1 MHYLTI
7 ILIAIIVLSLAK
19 FIFHVNA
26 KRLIELIINIILG
39 LIVLWLINK
48 FGGSLGIAIPI
59 NFITALVVGILGV
72 PGVIILLLLN
82 SIGII

>member
-7 ILIAIIVLSLAK
+7 ILIALVVLALAK

-26 KRLIELIINIILG
+26 KRLIELIVNIVLG

-48 FGGSLGIAIPI
+48 FGGSLGISIPI

-82 SIGII
+82 LIGII

>member
-7 ILIAIIVLSLAK
+7 ILIAIIVLLLAK
-19 FIFHVNA
+19 FIFRVNA
-26 KRLIELIINIILG
+26 RRLIELIVNIILG

-72 PGVIILLLLN
+72 PGVIILVLLN
-82 SIGII
+82 LIGII